1 MRLRHLA
8 RIAEVPAAAWDALFP
23 AGYPFI
29 RHAWLRALE
38 EHGCATPESGWTPC
52 HLLLEDEAGALLA
65 AAPLYLKAHSWGEF
79 VFDFAWAEGA
89 QQAGIRYYPKLLSA
103 VPFTPS
109 SGPRL
114 GARDA
119 RSRAALIAAL
129 LQLPEQSGASSWH
142 GLFLPE
148 AEAEACAEQGALRR
162 HDLQFHWHN
171 RPEGGYAD
179 FEDFLSAL
187 SHDKRKKIRQERRKL
202 EGIGLGF
209 ETLPGEAFDEAQW
222 AELYAL
228 YANTYEERGQPPYLS
243 LDFFLDYAR
252 RPGSPVR
259 VTVARDGVRTVA
271 MALLLQDGN
280 RLYGRHWGAAERY
293 DGLHFETCYYQGVQ
307 HCIRERLAVY
317 DAGAQGEHK
326 LARGFD
332 PVMTHSVH
340 SISDPRLA
348 QAVARALGRERLL
361 VAARR
366 QQLWEHRAYRNAE
379 PGR

>member
-1 MRLRHLA
+1 MRFRHLA
-8 RIAEVPAAAWDALFP
+8 RIAEVPATAWDALFP

-29 RHAWLRALE
+29 RHDWLRALE

-52 HLLLEDEAGALLA
+52 HLLLENDDGELLA

-109 SGPRL
+109 TGPRL
-114 GARDA
+114 GGRDEA
-119 RSRAALIAAL
+119 SRARLIEAL
-129 LQLPEQSGASSWH
+129 LQLSTHSGASSWH

-148 AEAEACAEQGALRR
+148 AEAKACAEQGALRR

-171 RPEGGYAD
+171 RPAGGYAD
-179 FEDFLSAL
+179 FEDFLAAL

-202 EGIGLGF
+202 ADSGLRF
-209 ETLPGEAFDEAQW
+209 ETLPGEAFGEAQW

-259 VTVARDGVRTVA
+259 VTVARDGARIVA

-307 HCIRERLAVY
+307 HCIREGLAVY

-348 QAVARALGRERLL
+348 QAVARALSRERLL
-361 VAARR
+361 VAARLE
-366 QQLWEHRAYRNAE
+366 QLQAHRAYRQVETA
-379 PGR
+379 P